1 MDAPRDAQWKEEVRK
16 RQQRHLPELKDE
28 KHQKLFFFTS
38 YTPSPELAG
47 ERQHQTRRHRR
58 HRPQAPA
65 AATEEVATS
74 AQRRPQPQEP
84 QRIDARG
91 RSSSAEVMAVST
103 TPRPWAFKDES
114 LDEHQAKALAR
125 YTRRLH
131 SGRPGR
137 IA

>member
-38 YTPSPELAG
+38 YTPSPELA
-47 ERQHQTRRHRR
+47 
-58 HRPQAPA
+58 A
-65 AATEEVATS
+65 AAIEEVATS

-103 TPRPWAFKDES
+103 TPRPWAFKDQS